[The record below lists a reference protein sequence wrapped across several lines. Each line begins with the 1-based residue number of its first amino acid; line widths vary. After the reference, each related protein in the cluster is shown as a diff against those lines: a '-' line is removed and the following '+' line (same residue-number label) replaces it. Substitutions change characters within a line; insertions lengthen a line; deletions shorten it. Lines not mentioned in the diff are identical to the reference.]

1 MQRKSRSGE
10 MAYHYHQSGYHCAEA
25 VSKAVIEV
33 CGSDS
38 GEHNPK
44 AATAFGG
51 GVGRSKQE
59 ICGALSGGIIA
70 LGHLFGRCAPDADW
84 TDASRLAAE
93 LKHRFVQEY
102 GTTNCGALLATF
114 GPQENMLRCKQLSGE
129 VADMLA
135 DIIAEH
141 RNP

>member
-1 MQRKSRSGE
+1 MKGKSKSGE
-10 MAYHYHQSGYHCAEA
+10 MAYHYHRSGYHCAEA

-38 GEHNPK
+38 GEYNPK

-93 LKHRFVQEY
+93 LKRRFVQEY

-135 DIIAEH
+135 DIIEKH
-141 RNP
+141 RSA